1 MGRGFVAAM
10 PESELWEVAAI
21 YDIPE
26 DEGAN
31 TNQSDCQPAED
42 FQQKQTSELAKS
54 RLPLGTQGRNQK
66 QVRDRRAHAAP
77 S

>member
-31 TNQSDCQPAED
+31 TNQKRLPTRRGFPAEAN
-42 FQQKQTSELAKS
+42 L
-54 RLPLGTQGRNQK
+54 
-66 QVRDRRAHAAP
+66 
-77 S
+77 